1 MKKSAAYN
9 LAQIAVIQS
18 PCISPE
24 NKLEIIRILMG
35 DESLEAFV
43 EEQNEKAVKE

>member
-24 NKLEIIRILMG
+24 NKLEIIRILMS